1 MITLDYSG
9 TVYTFP
15 GVQYENTDTLDT
27 GLVVNIARGQSIGLS
42 KRGYAPEIRRYIVKA
57 VNLAK
62 AQDVI
67 TIVTT
72 LATQV
77 ASVTDDLGRSYQA
90 ILLTEQLELVTVKDL
105 CSYDFTID
113 LVVVADGGANYLLAE
128 DGDILTTE
136 LDDGI
141 IL

>member
-1 MITLDYSG
+1 MITINYNSTIYS
-9 TVYTFP
+9 FP

-27 GLVVNIARGQSIGLS
+27 GLVVNIARGQSIGLA

-57 VNLAK
+57 VPLAK

-72 LATQV
+72 LASGLCT
-77 ASVTDDLGRSYQA
+77 VTDDLGRTYDA

-105 CSYDFTID
+105 TSYDFTMD
-113 LVVVADGGANYLLAE
+113 FVVVAAYDNYLLAE
-128 DGDILTTE
+128 TGDILATE
-136 LDDGI
+136 ADEGI
-141 IL
+141 LL